1 MTLLLS
7 SLWQKFKPFL
17 SIWRYCTSRRALQ
30 QCHIS
35 HIQKIRRNF
44 SNSAEPPCTR
54 LTLENTTTEVA
65 GCVGVGGGRAHEAIT
80 VILRQPFIT
89 DHLTI
94 RLNGVRGSWER
105 MRLRKLQHRG
115 SSIFN
120 TFYSY
125 TEIFNLPYVQIQTF
139 IFFRNTFSK
148 KIDIFIYHEIL
159 KELFLI
165 HGRILTYIPA
175 VEKLFF
181 FNIILHLLIL

>member
-1 MTLLLS
+1 MHKVDIGKHDHRCRCL
-7 SLWQKFKPFL
+7 
-17 SIWRYCTSRRALQ
+17 C
-30 QCHIS
+30 
-35 HIQKIRRNF
+35 
-44 SNSAEPPCTR
+44 
-54 LTLENTTTEVA
+54 
-65 GCVGVGGGRAHEAIT
+65 GGGGGGRAHEAIT